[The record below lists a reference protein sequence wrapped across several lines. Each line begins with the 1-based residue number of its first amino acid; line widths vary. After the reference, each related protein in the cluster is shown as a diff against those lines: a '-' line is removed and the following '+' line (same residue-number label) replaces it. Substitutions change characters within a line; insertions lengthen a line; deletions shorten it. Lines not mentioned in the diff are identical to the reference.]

1 MVQLIF
7 DKENDSEADAKIA
20 TSFAP
25 ADTAAWKP

>member
-25 ADTAAWKP
+25 ADTAA